1 MASRPNGQHEQ
12 LLKALIDIGQELVS
26 TIDLNELLNRIL
38 VISREVFHFENA
50 IIRLHDEKRGVLT
63 AAASYG
69 YEDEAVG
76 REIPVGRGVM
86 GKVASTGTPVLM
98 YDLAEMRDYVPGIS
112 GARSELAV
120 PMIARNRVVGVFN
133 VESTRVGAFSDAD
146 VAPLMTMAG
155 QAAIA
160 IENARLYENLRT
172 VSTRYQELHQ
182 FNNRILKSVNLGI
195 YTVDVDMKI
204 TSWNQT
210 IAEMSGVSESEA
222 VGRNLFELFP
232 ALVEEG
238 FIDAVTHVLETG
250 LAEKVRLTHRNFK
263 GDIRYQKRRL
273 SPLKDGELT
282 TGVVVIVEDVTDFKR
297 LMDQTVQSEKLA
309 EVGRMSAGIAHE
321 INNPLSVISYGA
333 QLLLREENLQPFQK
347 EIVER
352 VESEVDRL
360 KMLTGGLL
368 SFSKAQ
374 ETRKRPTDLHELI
387 RDVLRLVR
395 YELTKHSVEI
405 REEFALVPPVNVD
418 PNKIKQVFINL
429 ILNASHA
436 MPQGGVLTISTAA
449 KGGDEIE
456 TVFCDT
462 GTGMPE
468 EVQEH
473 IFEPFFSTKQEGK
486 GTGLGLYICRNIVEE
501 HQGSIR
507 VYSSLGQGTSFRVAL
522 PVAKVLED

>member
-12 LLKALIDIGQELVS
+12 LLKALIDIGQELAS

-38 VISREVFHFENA
+38 VISREVFCFENA
-50 IIRLHDEKRGVLT
+50 IIRLHDQGRGVLT

-86 GKVASTGTPVLM
+86 GKVAGSGTPVLIHN
-98 YDLAEMRDYVPGIS
+98 LAEMPDYVPGIS

-120 PMIARNRVVGVFN
+120 PMVARNRVVGVFN
-133 VESTRVGAFSDAD
+133 VESTRIGAFSDAD

-160 IENARLYENLRT
+160 IENARLYENLRS

-182 FNNRILKSVNLGI
+182 FNNRILKSVNLGV

-204 TSWNQT
+204 TSWNRT
-210 IAEMSGVSESEA
+210 IEEMSGVDEDSA

-232 ALVEEG
+232 ALVDEG
-238 FIDAVTHVLETG
+238 FIDRVTHVLETG
-250 LAEKVRLTHRNFK
+250 TPEKVRLTHRNFR

-273 SPLKDGELT
+273 APLKDGDLT
-282 TGVVVIVEDVTDFKR
+282 TGVVVIVEDITEFKR

-321 INNPLSVISYGA
+321 INNPLSVISYAA
-333 QLLLREENLQPFQK
+333 QLLLREEGLQPFQK
-347 EIVER
+347 EVVER

-368 SFSKAQ
+368 SFSRAQ
-374 ETRKRPTDLHELI
+374 ETRKRPTDLHETI

-395 YELTKHSVEI
+395 YELTRHSVEI
-405 REEFALVPPVNVD
+405 REDFEQVPLVNAD

-429 ILNASHA
+429 VLNASHA

-449 KGGDEIE
+449 KGDDDVEA
-456 TVFCDT
+456 VFCDT
-462 GTGMPE
+462 GTGITE

-501 HQGSIR
+501 HEGNIS
-507 VYSSLGQGTSFRVAL
+507 VYSSLGQGTSFRVTL
-522 PVAKVLED
+522 PAAKVMED